1 MSDTGPRWH
10 IRAATLDDVQSLVG
24 LEERCFDYSRMGAR
38 SFRRLLKGTSA
49 HIYVC
54 TSENGQLI
62 GYYLL
67 LTRKNSRRW
76 RLYSIAA
83 APEARG
89 SGLGRVLL
97 EHAIHTA
104 QKHGAISLG
113 LEVKVDNSAAIRLYE
128 KLNFAVID
136 LLPGYYDDGTDGYR
150 MRVSFTDA
158 TNQEN
163 R

>member
-1 MSDTGPRWH
+1 MSDAGPRWH
-10 IRAATLDDVQSLVG
+10 IHEATLDDVKALVE

-38 SFRRLLKGTSA
+38 SFRRLLTGTSA

-54 TSENGQLI
+54 TNDNGELA

-76 RLYSIAA
+76 RLYSIAT

-89 SGLGRVLL
+89 TGLGRMLL
-97 EHAIHTA
+97 EHSIHTA

-136 LLPGYYDDGTDGYR
+136 LLPEYYDDGTDGYR
-150 MRVSFTDA
+150 MRVSFTDS

>member
-1 MSDTGPRWH
+1 MSDSGPRWH
-10 IRAATLDDVQSLVG
+10 IHAATLDDVNSLVA

-38 SFRRLLKGTSA
+38 SFRRLLTGKSA

-54 TSENGQLI
+54 NNESGELA

-67 LTRKNSRRW
+67 LTRKNSLRW
-76 RLYSIAA
+76 RLYSIAI

-89 SGLGRVLL
+89 TGLGRMLL
-97 EHAIHTA
+97 EHSIHTA

-150 MRVSFTDA
+150 MRVSFTGS